1 MADERRT
8 SAARQSDGTP
18 VADPR
23 RERDTR
29 ESLDLLERLR
39 LERLERLEIRKSIEA
54 REAVAPPAD
63 VDLGPWGAPSAI
75 RTPYYGRVREAWRA
89 AVARHDYTA
98 PPLAIALQVF
108 ARDARAREIPVSDLL
123 KALDAMIDARSGGEY
138 ALDADHVRQ
147 WAGLLVTRA
156 YYRDD

>member
-1 MADERRT
+1 MAEERRT
-8 SAARQSDGTP
+8 SAATRSGETP
-18 VADPR
+18 VAELGR
-23 RERDTR
+23 V
-29 ESLDLLERLR
+29 LETHAADEGL
-39 LERLERLEIRKSIEA
+39 
-54 REAVAPPAD
+54 D

-89 AVARHDYTA
+89 AVARHDYSA
-98 PPLAIALQVF
+98 PQLAVALQVF

-123 KALDAMIDARSGGEY
+123 KALDAMIDARYGGEY
-138 ALDADHVRQ
+138 ALDADHVRT